1 LFEKELLTEEVDFSV
16 SNVHEQIQEMEK
28 KIRSHDFENRLN
40 LSSSHSYSNANY
52 ENAPSI
58 PEYSEE
64 DLYNLSEENG
74 KTIRKIS
81 VLKNLV
87 INLGKLYLLTF
98 YLLV

>member
-1 LFEKELLTEEVDFSV
+1 LFEKEPLTEEVDFSV

-28 KIRSHDFENRLN
+28 EIRSHDFKNRLN

-58 PEYSEE
+58 PVYSEE
-64 DLYNLSEENG
+64 DLYNLSEEND
-74 KTIRKIS
+74 KTTRKVS

-87 INLGKLYLLTF
+87 INLGKF
-98 YLLV
+98 YLLFTY